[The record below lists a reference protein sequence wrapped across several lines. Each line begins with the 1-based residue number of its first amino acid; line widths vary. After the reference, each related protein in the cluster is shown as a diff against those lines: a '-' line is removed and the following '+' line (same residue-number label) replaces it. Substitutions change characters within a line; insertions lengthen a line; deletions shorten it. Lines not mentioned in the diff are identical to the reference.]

1 MLSKRGRSIN
11 SNIQKVFG
19 YWYIHCRDRSSQ
31 VKGLFY
37 TIFCKGLLF
46 ISFASFLDFFGICI
60 LLILDTKTNI
70 IFVSLFSFEILE
82 KCPSHAIL
90 LLQLETW
97 TMKMTFLQFK
107 THSLKFR

>member
-46 ISFASFLDFFGICI
+46 ISFAFLLDFFWHMHIIAFRHQNKYYFCES
-60 LLILDTKTNI
+60 LLIRD
-70 IFVSLFSFEILE
+70 FR
-82 KCPSHAIL
+82 
-90 LLQLETW
+90 
-97 TMKMTFLQFK
+97 KMPELRYFALAT
-107 THSLKFR
+107 